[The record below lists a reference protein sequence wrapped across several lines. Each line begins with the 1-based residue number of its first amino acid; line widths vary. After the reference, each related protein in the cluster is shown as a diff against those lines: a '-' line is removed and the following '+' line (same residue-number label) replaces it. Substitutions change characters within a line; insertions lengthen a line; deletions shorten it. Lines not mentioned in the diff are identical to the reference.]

1 MTQAKEQLLQR
12 LQALRDDYVSDYPQR
27 ILELSLSWR
36 ELSENRSDADIIE
49 TFHRQAHS
57 LKGSGATFGFTEV
70 STLATQLD
78 AILGSLAKD
87 NHEPEIHEEKQI
99 TILIEKLGAID
110 LSEIAQNQTFDP
122 YSKSKVTIKDPVIR
136 LLMVMSEKDETTHLQ
151 QQLSHFGYDISITH
165 SIKNITDQ
173 ISQIDPAAIIIEA
186 DFNGDEYSGINAI
199 NEAKN
204 NDQLK
209 LPPVIYIS
217 ESSDIHTRI
226 SAVRS
231 GGTNFLSRPLSITD
245 LSDTLEAILQKDL
258 DEPFRIMIIE
268 DTKSLS
274 KFYDVTL
281 QSVGMET
288 CVLNDPLLVLEQLID
303 FNPELI
309 LMDMYMPGCS
319 GQELASVIRQ
329 FEAYVSTPIVFL
341 SSEMDTDKQLSAM
354 QKGGDDFLTKPIEPN
369 HLITSVQTRSLRYRK
384 LRSFM
389 VRDSLTGLYNHTKTK
404 ELLEKDLY
412 RIERSNASLVFA
424 MLDIDKFKLV
434 NDNYGHPV
442 GDKVIKSLARM
453 LKQRLRK
460 SDTIG
465 RYGGEE
471 FAVILYDTDINSA
484 ANVMNK
490 IRESFATVTHKSGSI
505 EFNVTFS
512 CGIAAYPFFS
522 TATELNEAADKALYR
537 AKESGRNQVMAADP
551 RLDLD

>member
-1 MTQAKEQLLQR
+1 MPQAKEQLLQR

-27 ILELSLSWR
+27 VLELSLSWR
-36 ELSENRSDADIIE
+36 ELNENKNDSEIIE
-49 TFHRQAHS
+49 IFHRQAHS

-87 NHEPEIHEEKQI
+87 HHEPEIHEEKQI
-99 TILIEKLGAID
+99 TILLEQLGALD
-110 LSEIAQNQTFDP
+110 LSEIAQNQIFDP
-122 YSKSKVTIKDPVIR
+122 YSKTKNTDKNTVTR
-136 LLMVMSEKDETTHLQ
+136 LLMIMSEKNETTRLQ
-151 QQLSHFGYDISITH
+151 QQLSHYGYDISTAH
-165 SIKNITDQ
+165 SIENIADQ

-186 DFNGDEYSGINAI
+186 DLNGEEYSGINAI
-199 NEAKN
+199 STINK
-204 NDQLK
+204 NDQIE

-217 ESSDIHTRI
+217 EANDINARI
-226 SAVRS
+226 KAVRS
-231 GGTNFLSRPLSITD
+231 GGTNFLARPLNITD
-245 LSDTLEAILQKDL
+245 LPDTLEDVLQKDM
-258 DEPFRIMIIE
+258 DEPFRIMIVE
-268 DTKSLS
+268 DSKSLS
-274 KFYDVTL
+274 TFYDVTL
-281 QSVGMET
+281 QSAGMET
-288 CVLNDPLLVLEQLID
+288 CVLNDPMLVLEQLID

-329 FEAYVSTPIVFL
+329 FEAYVSIPIVFL
-341 SSEMDTDKQLSAM
+341 SSETDTDKQLSAM

-369 HLITSVQTRSLRYRK
+369 HLITSVRTRSLRYRK

-412 RIERSNASLVFA
+412 RTERNNGSLVFA

-434 NDNYGHPV
+434 NDHYGHPI

-471 FAVILYDTDINSA
+471 FAVILYDTDVTNA
-484 ANVMNK
+484 AHIMDK
-490 IRESFATVTHKSGSI
+490 IRESFATVTHKSGNI

-512 CGIAAYPFFS
+512 CGVAAYPFFD
-522 TATELNEAADKALYR
+522 TAAELNEAADKALYR
-537 AKESGRNQVMAADP
+537 AKESGRNKVITADP
-551 RLDLD
+551 RLD